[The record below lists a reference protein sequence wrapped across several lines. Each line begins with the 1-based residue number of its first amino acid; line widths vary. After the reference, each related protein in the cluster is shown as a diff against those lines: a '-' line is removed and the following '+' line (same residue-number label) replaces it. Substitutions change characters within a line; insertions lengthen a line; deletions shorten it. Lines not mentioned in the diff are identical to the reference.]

1 MQHRVL
7 WRFERLLHVTISIPI
22 CIYRINTS
30 QVFLLRCQSFFIFY
44 FYFHFFFINPSFCF
58 QGTINLWNV
67 VCRFQSM
74 AIHVCA
80 RIFFFFFLFCSVF
93 STSCYRWFVLYFIK
107 SVSRP
112 LVNGSRIV
120 LILFQSVV
128 VHDIYPPRYICR
140 DYFEAWPFISSR
152 LVSLRCSTFDWIAGQ
167 ERRRGRSTQLF
178 LNCPI

>member
-22 CIYRINTS
+22 CIYKY
-30 QVFLLRCQSFFIFY
+30 VPSFFTTLSVFFY
-44 FYFHFFFINPSFCF
+44 FLFLFSFFFINPSFCF